1 MLECSYRKSR
11 ASGIRTQTRAL
22 VARGQGASVGWGL
35 PMSTPQF
42 NVGDRVQTRAAGV
55 VVGTQGTIHQ
65 AAHAMPDAYLV
76 LFDGWAEPCLM
87 QAGDLGLIDDADPS
101 ERARGT

>member
-1 MLECSYRKSR
+1 M
-11 ASGIRTQTRAL
+11 T
-22 VARGQGASVGWGL
+22 
-35 PMSTPQF
+35 TPQF

-55 VVGTQGTIHQ
+55 VVVGTQGTIHQ
-65 AAHAMPDAYLV
+65 AAHAVRDAYLV

-87 QAGDLGLIDDADPS
+87 PAGDLGLIGDADPS